1 MARKNTDYTNIPK
14 EKFEFF
20 DRSEAIHDKKLE
32 TKPVG
37 YFKDAM
43 MRFCR
48 NKSSLTAAVIIALLL
63 AFALIVPLVS
73 HNNYTKSKTDTT
85 YLQYGKLLPKSKLF
99 SWVGWDGA
107 KRETIS
113 SDMYAYYEAMETE
126 RGVNAITKV
135 YKADYEDSSST
146 SNSTFYDVRV
156 DSYSKIGMLNLTLTK
171 AEYEAIQDWQDE
183 NQIQVIY
190 PSVDSKSIQ
199 APNLRSDPNI
209 WYKCTNKGAPKLD
222 KDGNITPIYL
232 TKGKDG
238 DYHSLRIA
246 GDDGSYRYATVTGSS
261 ASMSFKVRVDS
272 LSYFQYRYGHEP
284 IFLFGTNA
292 YGQDILT
299 RMAEGARFSLLFA
312 LIISA
317 INLAIGAV
325 YGAIEGFYGGAID
338 LIMERISDIL
348 NDVPFIV
355 VTSLFQLHLASKVG
369 VVPSLLFAFVL
380 TGWIGM
386 ASKTRMQFYRY
397 KNQEYI
403 LAARTLGAKDS
414 RLMFKHIFPNAIG
427 TLITSAVLTIPSVI
441 SSESNMTYLGIV
453 NLDSSN
459 MTSLGTML
467 SQGTSM
473 LTTYPHIILFPA
485 IYISLLMISFNLFGN
500 GLRDAFNPS
509 LRGTEE

>member
-99 SWVGWDGA
+99 SWAGWDGA

-317 INLAIGAV
+317 INLAIRCCLRCNRGLLRRRNRFDHGANLRYLKRCSV
-325 YGAIEGFYGGAID
+325 YCSNII
-338 LIMERISDIL
+338 
-348 NDVPFIV
+348 VPA
-355 VTSLFQLHLASKVG
+355 ASGK
-369 VVPSLLFAFVL
+369 
-380 TGWIGM
+380 
-386 ASKTRMQFYRY
+386 
-397 KNQEYI
+397 
-403 LAARTLGAKDS
+403 
-414 RLMFKHIFPNAIG
+414 
-427 TLITSAVLTIPSVI
+427 
-441 SSESNMTYLGIV
+441 
-453 NLDSSN
+453 
-459 MTSLGTML
+459 
-467 SQGTSM
+467 
-473 LTTYPHIILFPA
+473 
-485 IYISLLMISFNLFGN
+485 
-500 GLRDAFNPS
+500 
-509 LRGTEE
+509 

>member
-73 HNNYTKSKTDTT
+73 HNSYTKSKTDTT

-99 SWVGWDGA
+99 SWAGWDGA

-183 NQIQVIY
+183 NQIQVLEGLE
-190 PSVDSKSIQ
+190 
-199 APNLRSDPNI
+199 A
-209 WYKCTNKGAPKLD
+209 
-222 KDGNITPIYL
+222 
-232 TKGKDG
+232 
-238 DYHSLRIA
+238 
-246 GDDGSYRYATVTGSS
+246 
-261 ASMSFKVRVDS
+261 VRKRPGM
-272 LSYFQYRYGHEP
+272 Y
-284 IFLFGTNA
+284 IGT
-292 YGQDILT
+292 
-299 RMAEGARFSLLFA
+299 E
-312 LIISA
+312 
-317 INLAIGAV
+317 
-325 YGAIEGFYGGAID
+325 
-338 LIMERISDIL
+338 
-348 NDVPFIV
+348 
-355 VTSLFQLHLASKVG
+355 
-369 VVPSLLFAFVL
+369 FAFR
-380 TGWIGM
+380 
-386 ASKTRMQFYRY
+386 SK
-397 KNQEYI
+397 
-403 LAARTLGAKDS
+403 
-414 RLMFKHIFPNAIG
+414 
-427 TLITSAVLTIPSVI
+427 
-441 SSESNMTYLGIV
+441 YLV
-453 NLDSSN
+453 
-459 MTSLGTML
+459 
-467 SQGTSM
+467 
-473 LTTYPHIILFPA
+473 
-485 IYISLLMISFNLFGN
+485 
-500 GLRDAFNPS
+500 
-509 LRGTEE
+509 

>member
-48 NKSSLTAAVIIALLL
+48 NKSSLTAAVIIAMLL

-73 HNNYTKSKTDTT
+73 HNSYTKSKTDTT

-99 SWVGWDGA
+99 SWAGWDGA

-261 ASMSFKVRVDS
+261 ASMSF
-272 LSYFQYRYGHEP
+272 
-284 IFLFGTNA
+284 
-292 YGQDILT
+292 
-299 RMAEGARFSLLFA
+299 
-312 LIISA
+312 
-317 INLAIGAV
+317 
-325 YGAIEGFYGGAID
+325 
-338 LIMERISDIL
+338 
-348 NDVPFIV
+348 
-355 VTSLFQLHLASKVG
+355 
-369 VVPSLLFAFVL
+369 
-380 TGWIGM
+380 
-386 ASKTRMQFYRY
+386 
-397 KNQEYI
+397 
-403 LAARTLGAKDS
+403 
-414 RLMFKHIFPNAIG
+414 
-427 TLITSAVLTIPSVI
+427 
-441 SSESNMTYLGIV
+441 
-453 NLDSSN
+453 
-459 MTSLGTML
+459 
-467 SQGTSM
+467 
-473 LTTYPHIILFPA
+473 
-485 IYISLLMISFNLFGN
+485 
-500 GLRDAFNPS
+500 
-509 LRGTEE
+509 

>member
-1 MARKNTDYTNIPK
+1 MAKKHTDYTNIPK
-14 EKFEFF
+14 EKFQFY
-20 DRSEAIHDKKLE
+20 DRSEAIHDKQLE

-37 YFKDAM
+37 FFKDAM

-48 NKSSLTAAVIIALLL
+48 NRSSLIAAIILLFL
-63 AFALIVPLVS
+63 ILFALVVPVVS
-73 HNNYTKSKTDTT
+73 NNNYTSAKTDTT
-85 YLQYGKLLPKSKLF
+85 YLQYGKLLPKSTLF
-99 SWVGWDGA
+99 AWAGWDGA
-107 KRETIS
+107 KKETIS
-113 SDMYAYYEAMETE
+113 SDMYQYYEAMAQE
-126 RGVNAITKV
+126 RGVNPIVKV
-135 YKADYEDSSST
+135 YKEDYEDSSST

-156 DSYSKIGMLNLTLTK
+156 DSYAKIGMLNLTLTR
-171 AEYEAIQDWQDE
+171 AEYEAIQAWQDE

-190 PSVDSKSIQ
+190 PAVDSKSIQ
-199 APNLRSDPNI
+199 APNLRSDANV

-222 KDGNITPIYL
+222 KDGNIDPIYL
-232 TKGKDG
+232 TKGNDG

-261 ASMSFKVRVDS
+261 SSMSFKVRVDS
-272 LSYFQYRYGHEP
+272 LTYFKYRYGHNP
-284 IFLFGTNA
+284 VFLFGTNA

-299 RMAEGARFSLLFA
+299 RMADGARFSLIFA
-312 LIISA
+312 LVISA
-317 INLAIGAV
+317 INLFIGAV

-355 VTSLFQLHLASKVG
+355 VTSLFQLHLANKVG

-386 ASKTRMQFYRY
+386 ASKTRMQFYRF

-403 LAARTLGAKDS
+403 LAARTLGAKDR
-414 RLMFKHIFPNAIG
+414 RLMFRHIFPNAIG
-427 TLITSAVLTIPSVI
+427 TLITGAVLTIPSVI
-441 SSESNMTYLGIV
+441 YSESNMTYLGIV

-473 LTTYPHIILFPA
+473 LTTYPHVILFPA
-485 IYISLLMISFNLFGN
+485 IYISLLMISFNLLGN

-509 LRGTEE
+509 LRGTED

>member
-99 SWVGWDGA
+99 SWAGWDGA

-317 INLAIGAV
+317 MMRGKT
-325 YGAIEGFYGGAID
+325 D
-338 LIMERISDIL
+338 LSTMCPLKKEMYEEIYNRVFKL
-348 NDVPFIV
+348 
-355 VTSLFQLHLASKVG
+355 
-369 VVPSLLFAFVL
+369 
-380 TGWIGM
+380 
-386 ASKTRMQFYRY
+386 
-397 KNQEYI
+397 QEEC
-403 LAARTLGAKDS
+403 
-414 RLMFKHIFPNAIG
+414 PE
-427 TLITSAVLTIPSVI
+427 LTISELCAKVI
-441 SSESNMTYLGIV
+441 AQPAPKFYLTPGSAKVMVCKARKQWIQEKWKR
-453 NLDSSN
+453 LR
-459 MTSLGTML
+459 
-467 SQGTSM
+467 
-473 LTTYPHIILFPA
+473 
-485 IYISLLMISFNLFGN
+485 LL
-500 GLRDAFNPS
+500 
-509 LRGTEE
+509 